1 MKEEGLGPFYDSLQG
16 RIEELYTV
24 NTEHQLKLDELTM
37 MTNDLSNFLSSTM
50 IGILFVDSN
59 LNIRKFTEYVGR
71 EFQLMDH
78 DIGRSIQ
85 IFAHSFPD
93 EAIEDDC
100 LRVLRDLSSVD
111 REVTAMNGR
120 HYTLRIAPYRTTEN
134 SIRGLVITI
143 IDSLCTKA

>member
-1 MKEEGLGPFYDSLQG
+1 MN
-16 RIEELYTV
+16 EELYTV

-71 EFQLMDH
+71 EFQLMEH

-100 LRVLRDLSSVD
+100 KTVLKDLVSID

-120 HYTLRIAPYRTTEN
+120 YYTLRIAPYRTTEN

-143 IDSLCTKA
+143 IDSLGAPSAPGPEQNGAESPV